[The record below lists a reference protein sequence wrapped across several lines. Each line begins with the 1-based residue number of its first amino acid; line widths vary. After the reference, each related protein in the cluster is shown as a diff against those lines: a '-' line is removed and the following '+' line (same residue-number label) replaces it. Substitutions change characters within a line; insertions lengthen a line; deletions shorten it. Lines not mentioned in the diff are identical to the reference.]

1 MKSKIFIF
9 ILFFIFY
16 KSFAYG
22 DIIQDSKIWKF
33 FAKIANDAVT
43 NFPEIPVLKSELEQ
57 GILKFGSAT
66 YVGQIKGGK
75 AHGTG
80 VFIFPDGSKYEGN
93 FKRNMFH
100 GDGIYKDENGN
111 SYDGKWKYNKL
122 HQQINKKTR
131 EVIQLSKSLGK
142 SEFYEIRGD
151 GQLKHKWFEA
161 KLSTTNSKEI
171 PPITELDIF
180 DLPSVFSKDY
190 GDEEKIKELLDIK
203 NSLIASQNVEASK
216 KEENIETVFV
226 LTEKGKQ
233 DFQIQKEIMSTIA
246 TSKPQ
251 SHSASSGGMMSGGG
265 GGGGGGC

>member
-1 MKSKIFIF
+1 M
-9 ILFFIFY
+9 
-16 KSFAYG
+16 
-22 DIIQDSKIWKF
+22 
-33 FAKIANDAVT
+33 
-43 NFPEIPVLKSELEQ
+43 
-57 GILKFGSAT
+57 
-66 YVGQIKGGK
+66 
-75 AHGTG
+75 
-80 VFIFPDGSKYEGN
+80 
-93 FKRNMFH
+93 
-100 GDGIYKDENGN
+100 
-111 SYDGKWKYNKL
+111 
-122 HQQINKKTR
+122 
-131 EVIQLSKSLGK
+131 GK

-251 SHSASSGGMMSGGG
+251 SHSSSSGGMMSGGG
-265 GGGGGGC
+265 GGGGC